1 MCVCIKPLLHITNF
15 LEQKL
20 PEIFAFSE
28 NDVMGACKSL
38 ENQVGAKTNFTF
50 KGNGVAIFLSA
61 IPSNLDS
68 QKAVDDY
75 YGKYMN
81 LPDVDVTVVE
91 NIGQGAVWLK
101 KQRMLSFTQDDHTM
115 TLICSAQFEDENNN
129 KEMAI
134 KIAASFLEYNMK

>member
-1 MCVCIKPLLHITNF
+1 MNNDFCQF

-20 PEIFAFSE
+20 PEIFAFSDS
-28 NDVMGACKSL
+28 DVMGACKSL
-38 ENQVGAKTNFTF
+38 ENQVGAKINFTF
-50 KGNGVAIFLSA
+50 KGSGVAIFLSA

-75 YGKYMN
+75 YGKYMK

-101 KQRMLSFTQDDHTM
+101 KQRMLSFTQDDYTM
-115 TLICSAQFEDENNN
+115 TLICSTQLDDENTNQ
-129 KEMAI
+129 EMAI
-134 KIAASFLEYNMK
+134 KIAAGFLEYNTK